1 VRCIELDL
9 HDGPDGPSITHKWT
23 LMSSISA
30 VEAFESIKK
39 IIKPDGLPVIVDIE
53 DHLSDFQRN
62 FLIKKIHKI
71 FKDILYVE
79 ETGVTLPSPNELRG
93 RVILMANEN
102 WKPLSDLCK
111 KVPYEDVTRF
121 QTRQLNEV
129 SSLSEPQLH
138 KMLKSSDDLLISA
151 TKKRLVRVYPGGHRQ
166 LSGNFSPVP
175 ALNAGIQLVALNHQ
189 TKDENLELLNCVFRE
204 AGDTGFALKPGI
216 IINGT
221 QSVPGKRIS
230 INILEESI
238 PKNHSVSLKVFEG
251 LKKVTTTTLKKGKKT
266 EL

>member
-1 VRCIELDL
+1 
-9 HDGPDGPSITHKWT
+9 
-23 LMSSISA
+23 
-30 VEAFESIKK
+30 
-39 IIKPDGLPVIVDIE
+39 
-53 DHLSDFQRN
+53 
-62 FLIKKIHKI
+62 
-71 FKDILYVE
+71 
-79 ETGVTLPSPNELRG
+79 
-93 RVILMANEN
+93 
-102 WKPLSDLCK
+102 
-111 KVPYEDVTRF
+111 
-121 QTRQLNEV
+121 
-129 SSLSEPQLH
+129 
-138 KMLKSSDDLLISA
+138 MLKSSDDLLISA

-216 IINGT
+216 LINGS